1 MSRTV
6 TTYVDVDVDI
16 NDFTIEELVE
26 ELRTRQKES
35 SDETCDCGDATM
47 SRTVTTY
54 VDVDIDDFSTE
65 ELIEELRTRQK
76 ESSVADHVDL
86 DERIAALHQMI
97 VTNADARRIVDYAH
111 ELCRDY
117 LGKEI

>member
-35 SDETCDCGDATM
+35 S
-47 SRTVTTY
+47 
-54 VDVDIDDFSTE
+54 
-65 ELIEELRTRQK
+65 
-76 ESSVADHVDL
+76 VADHGDL
-86 DERIAALHQMI
+86 DERVAARHQMI